1 MYGEH
6 TGTGMTVWLT
16 GMQGA
21 GKRSLAREVASRL
34 RRMGKPVEVLDG
46 PEWEKFI
53 GKGPGTTKED
63 RNAIVLRAGF
73 VARALTRAGGIVLV
87 PQVSPYR
94 EIREALR
101 RDIGRFI
108 EVFVDCSIQALM
120 DRDTSGQYER
130 AMRGEIRNFIGVTDP
145 YEPPAM
151 AEVRYDS
158 SKQRIDDGADEV
170 MEALVREGV
179 LEPSDLGLTS
189 LEPKPKPKKSK
200 KAPEPILFAAEA
212 LTLPAPSAREPEP
225 EPAPVA
231 VPRAEPK
238 AAPPRAAP
246 AKAPAKQSSKAPAAK
261 KPAAKV
267 AARPVAKAAPAKRS
281 TPAKTTKPPA
291 KKAAPKKVAAK
302 TARVSAK
309 KPAARGKR

>member
-21 GKRSLAREVASRL
+21 GKRSLAREVANRL

-231 VPRAEPK
+231 PKAEPK
-238 AAPPRAAP
+238 AAATRAAP
-246 AKAPAKQSSKAPAAK
+246 AKTAAKTSSKKPAAK
-261 KPAAKV
+261 KPAAR
-267 AARPVAKAAPAKRS
+267 AAPKAAAKAAPARRS
-281 TPAKTTKPPA
+281 APAKTTKAPA

-309 KPAARGKR
+309 KPAAKSKR

>member
-6 TGTGMTVWLT
+6 TGTGITVWLT

-73 VARALTRAGGIVLV
+73 VARALTRAGGFVLV

-151 AEVRYDS
+151 PEVRYDS
-158 SKQRIDDGADEV
+158 SKQSIDDGADEV

-189 LEPKPKPKKSK
+189 VEPKPKPKKAK

-212 LTLPAPSAREPEP
+212 LTLPAPSTREPEP

-231 VPRAEPK
+231 PRAEPK
-238 AAPPRAAP
+238 AAAARAAP
-246 AKAPAKQSSKAPAAK
+246 AKTAAK
-261 KPAAKV
+261 KSSTKSPTKPAAK
-267 AARPVAKAAPAKRS
+267 AAPKAAAKAAPAKRS
-281 TPAKTTKPPA
+281 VPAKTTKAPA

-302 TARVSAK
+302 TARVPAK
-309 KPAARGKR
+309 KPAAKGKR

>member
-6 TGTGMTVWLT
+6 TGTGITVWLT

-21 GKRSLAREVASRL
+21 GKRSLAREVANRL

-73 VARALTRAGGIVLV
+73 VARALTRAGGFVLV

-151 AEVRYDS
+151 PEVRYDS
-158 SKQRIDDGADEV
+158 SKQSIDDGADEV

-189 LEPKPKPKKSK
+189 VEPKPKPKKAK

-212 LTLPAPSAREPEP
+212 LTLPAPSTREPEP

-231 VPRAEPK
+231 PRAEPK
-238 AAPPRAAP
+238 AAAARAAP
-246 AKAPAKQSSKAPAAK
+246 AKTAAK
-261 KPAAKV
+261 KSSTKSPTKPAAK
-267 AARPVAKAAPAKRS
+267 AAPKAAAKAAPAKRPA
-281 TPAKTTKPPA
+281 PAKTTKAPA

-302 TARVSAK
+302 TARVPAK
-309 KPAARGKR
+309 KPAAKGKR